1 MKTRKSIFSL
11 DIRDDHTCGNVPAFQ
26 TEEMIADSSQGFL
39 IAKEARH
46 V

>member
-1 MKTRKSIFSL
+1 MKTKKSMFSL

-26 TEEMIADSSQGFL
+26 TEEMAADSQGFL
-39 IAKEARH
+39 IVGEARH

>member
-26 TEEMIADSSQGFL
+26 VDEMIAGSQGFL
-39 IAKEARH
+39 IVREARH

>member
-1 MKTRKSIFSL
+1 MKSRKSIFSL

-26 TEEMIADSSQGFL
+26 TEAMAAASQCFRIAR
-39 IAKEARH
+39 EARH

>member
-26 TEEMIADSSQGFL
+26 TEEMASGSKRFRIAR
-39 IAKEARH
+39 EARY

>member
-11 DIRDDHTCGNVPAFQ
+11 NIRDDHTCCNVPAFQ
-26 TEEMIADSSQGFL
+26 VEEMAADSQGFL
-39 IAKEARH
+39 IVGEARY

>member
-1 MKTRKSIFSL
+1 MKTRKSIYSL

-26 TEEMIADSSQGFL
+26 TEEMIAGNQGFI
-39 IAKEARH
+39 IAREARY

>member
-26 TEEMIADSSQGFL
+26 TEEMIAGNQGFL
-39 IAKEARH
+39 IASEARH

>member
-11 DIRDDHTCGNVPAFQ
+11 DMRDDHTCGNVPAFQ
-26 TEEMIADSSQGFL
+26 TEEMAAASQHLL
-39 IAKEARH
+39 IAMEARH

>member
-11 DIRDDHTCGNVPAFQ
+11 DIRDDHTCGNVPTFQ
-26 TEEMIADSSQGFL
+26 TAEMAAGSQRFL